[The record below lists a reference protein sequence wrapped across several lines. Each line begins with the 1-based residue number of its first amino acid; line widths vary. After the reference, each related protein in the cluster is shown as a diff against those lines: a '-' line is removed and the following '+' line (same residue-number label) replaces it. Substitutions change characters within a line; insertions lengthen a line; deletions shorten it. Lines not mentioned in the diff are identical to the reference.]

1 MSASPDNA
9 SSRRFWRPLRVGSG
23 RSRSPRE
30 DAARRQDHSA
40 ATAAPCLCGRVVGRG
55 SDYGAIPPLAG
66 SFSDSVGGCSPVR
79 ANPSRHAAFE
89 QVRGGIGRWA
99 RKLFREAAPQSNRR
113 VTGRVVYDWL
123 ARRREVACRWIT
135 ISGDAC
141 PEFNEG
147 VRPARPGVF
156 GGRGRRRQFAAIG
169 QARPWCLRSE
179 IRGLETVP
187 QSHAPSWRSAPPG
200 QPSAMSPSPVR

>member
-1 MSASPDNA
+1 M
-9 SSRRFWRPLRVGSG
+9 RVGSG

-40 ATAAPCLCGRVVGRG
+40 ATAAPCLCGRVVGLG

-79 ANPSRHAAFE
+79 ANPSRHAALE

-141 PEFNEG
+141 PEFNEV
-147 VRPARPGVF
+147 VRPARPGCSEVA
-156 GGRGRRRQFAAIG
+156 GGGVNLPRSGRPVRGVCVRRFAAWKPCHSHTRQAGGARPRVSPRRCRRVRSGKGCAGRDRRRA
-169 QARPWCLRSE
+169 
-179 IRGLETVP
+179 
-187 QSHAPSWRSAPPG
+187 
-200 QPSAMSPSPVR
+200 